1 MNFIFST
8 SFKIPFLNKIGAII
22 VRLLVRSP
30 GKFSFVIWNL
40 DTVRSDNSAGDGGM
54 GGGGVFSWN
63 MGTPAIDAHSR
74 RQSSRRA
81 LAIVPPGNL

>member
-54 GGGGVFSWN
+54 GGGVYFPGKWV
-63 MGTPAIDAHSR
+63 PLPYAHSR

>member
-54 GGGGVFSWN
+54 GGGGYFP
-63 MGTPAIDAHSR
+63 GTWVPLPLTRIHAVKVR
-74 RQSSRRA
+74 VA
-81 LAIVPPGNL
+81 LLQ